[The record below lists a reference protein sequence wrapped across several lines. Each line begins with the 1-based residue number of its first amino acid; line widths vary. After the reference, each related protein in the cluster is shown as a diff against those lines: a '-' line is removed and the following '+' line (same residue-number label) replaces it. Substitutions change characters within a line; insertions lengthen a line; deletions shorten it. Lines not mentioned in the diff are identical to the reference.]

1 MKYVAPLRYGV
12 IFKKAFSKPEI
23 FTAFVKAVFGIDI
36 EIDKVETEKSFK
48 PAIGKVDC
56 RYDLYAEDT
65 KNRLIIDIQHD
76 RSSDHYHR
84 FLYYHMMAIAEQVS
98 RAENYRPAR
107 TVLTIVVLTG
117 YDKHQVPVATLDMD
131 PKTPSGK
138 PLQEIPH
145 QLVYLAPRYFADD
158 TQEPMREW
166 LRAIH
171 DTLDEQVDETTYHN
185 PLIKHIFDEIEQ
197 DDISPT
203 ERAKMFEE
211 NTQEE
216 LRQVQYQ
223 LGVMSEKVQMARALL
238 AKGMDVAFIQEVTDL
253 PATEI
258 VALGEQ
264 ANTV

>member
-107 TVLTIVVLTG
+107 TV
-117 YDKHQVPVATLDMD
+117 
-131 PKTPSGK
+131 
-138 PLQEIPH
+138 
-145 QLVYLAPRYFADD
+145 
-158 TQEPMREW
+158 
-166 LRAIH
+166 
-171 DTLDEQVDETTYHN
+171 
-185 PLIKHIFDEIEQ
+185 
-197 DDISPT
+197 
-203 ERAKMFEE
+203 
-211 NTQEE
+211 
-216 LRQVQYQ
+216 
-223 LGVMSEKVQMARALL
+223 
-238 AKGMDVAFIQEVTDL
+238 
-253 PATEI
+253 
-258 VALGEQ
+258 
-264 ANTV
+264 

>member
-1 MKYVAPLRYGV
+1 
-12 IFKKAFSKPEI
+12 
-23 FTAFVKAVFGIDI
+23 
-36 EIDKVETEKSFK
+36 
-48 PAIGKVDC
+48 
-56 RYDLYAEDT
+56 
-65 KNRLIIDIQHD
+65 
-76 RSSDHYHR
+76 
-84 FLYYHMMAIAEQVS
+84 
-98 RAENYRPAR
+98 
-107 TVLTIVVLTG
+107 
-117 YDKHQVPVATLDMD
+117 MD

-145 QLVYLAPRYFADD
+145 QLVYLAPHYFADD
-158 TQEPMREW
+158 TQESMCEW